1 MRHPMQN
8 TFSKSLSLGLTAALL
23 MVLPSSLFAAVN
35 TAGDVPTAGS
45 AFGADP
51 DDDGNGF
58 DDVIRSA
65 GNEVFSFF
73 ADPNDTNTFDDAII
87 WEDYETDQNILIGQT
102 SAGSLEINGAS
113 SLRYQH
119 LVLGGVSSSAPFT
132 GGLDLTISGPT
143 TANYDFQMDL
153 AANDIPITGVG
164 IVNVSGFGS
173 TFNNAPSVVPG
184 EFLTALSVSPSPST
198 PLTPTPDNTSR
209 PIDGGTQAGGGYDV
223 HVGLI
228 GSGILSVEGGGS
240 VQIQDGLF
248 AGLGGTASGVIT
260 VDGFGSSISAFG
272 RNMVSNSGDSTPTT
286 EFGSIIGGHGS
297 GNLSITNGGRVDM
310 FNGASIGAA
319 NSTTTLSGDGVGSG
333 TVTVADNGSF
343 WNVYASNA
351 VQDPTLGG
359 AMGMATD
366 IALAVGELRNRVGSF
381 PTEPLGSGTLEITTG
396 ARVNI
401 TQTDTYTGTLATDAK
416 MVVGYNGKV
425 LMSGGSLSI
434 DDAIINDGNFQGY
447 GQVVAGSF
455 NNTTLGAIDAG
466 SEVETNTLDLQVSGV
481 VNNDG
486 SIRGNGNITSG
497 SFYNGSLGSV
507 VVGEGER
514 LKIVSTTSRTPGTDG
529 YSEFDE
535 TIALSNPGFG
545 LQTDLD
551 GDQIVDAADA
561 NFLQANLGSIRVE
574 GGELEFGNADPVNPL
589 DDVSKGV
596 AFHNGRYVLAESPN
610 PFVAGTP
617 ITGAG
622 AQVAE
627 TVIGTIT
634 GTGGTLNF
642 KSGLYNT
649 GVIAFTG
656 GSNTVVGNV
665 LNGSMDYDPATDGAI
680 DDPATLSNPDVFN
693 NQLILP
699 GVILV
704 SGDNTTVTFTDDVV
718 NEGVIALGPNQTVAN
733 FLSDLTLAPGG
744 EVSFYT
750 DFFSSSS
757 AIVVGGDLNVNGS
770 LLTSIPATAF
780 ASASSSSSSA
790 TSALSS
796 SSLEAGMSMSLLS
809 AGGELSEESLFTD
822 LNLPELEG
830 NLYWDVV
837 YDTVQ
842 DEIRLEIIESLAYGA
857 DFSGDGVV
865 DGDDMNIW
873 IANVGITNGASVI
886 QGDADLDGDVDLND
900 YLLLSQQIFT
910 GIPVLAGGGASAS
923 VAVPEPSAALLALL
937 AFSATGMIRR
947 KS

>member
-8 TFSKSLSLGLTAALL
+8 TFSKSLSLGLTVALL

-51 DDDGNGF
+51 DEDGNGF
-58 DDVIRSA
+58 DDVIRSS

-73 ADPNDTNTFDDAII
+73 ADPNNSATFILPEI
-87 WEDYETDQNILIGQT
+87 WEDYETDQNILVGQT
-102 SAGSLEINGAS
+102 SAGSIEINGAS

-119 LVLGGVSSSAPFT
+119 LVLGGVSSTDPFL
-132 GGLDLTISGPT
+132 GQLDLTISGT
-143 TANYDFQMDL
+143 GTADYDFQIDL
-153 AANDIPITGVG
+153 GANNIPITGVG

-184 EFLTALSVSPSPST
+184 EFLTALNEAMYAGT
-198 PLTPTPDNTSR
+198 FATPDDSSR
-209 PIDGGTQAGGGYDV
+209 PVNGGTQAGGGYDV

-272 RNMVSNSGDSTPTT
+272 RDEVSPTGDSTPTT
-286 EFGSIIGGHGS
+286 DFGSIIGGHGS
-297 GNLSITNGGRVDM
+297 GNLSITNGGRVDL
-310 FNGASIGAA
+310 FNGASIGAS
-319 NSTTTLSGDGVGSG
+319 NTSMLLNGDGVGSG

-343 WNVYASNA
+343 LNVYASNA
-351 VQDPTLGG
+351 VEDPTVVTV
-359 AMGMATD
+359 MGMPVK
-366 IALAVGELRNRVGSF
+366 IALAVGELRNRGGSF

-396 ARVNI
+396 ARVNV
-401 TQTDTYTGTLATDAK
+401 TFTETYNTAVTDAK

-425 LMSGGSLSI
+425 IMSGGSLSV
-434 DDAIINDGNFQGY
+434 DDTLVNDGNFQGY
-447 GQVVAGSF
+447 GQVVASF
-455 NNTTLGAIDAG
+455 FANTTAGSIDAG
-466 SEVETNTLDLQVSGV
+466 GVMETDTLDMQIAGDF
-481 VNNDG
+481 NNDG
-486 SIRGNGNITSG
+486 SIRGNSNITSG
-497 SFYNGSLGSV
+497 SFYNGSLGSI
-507 VVGEGER
+507 VVGQGER
-514 LKIVSTTSRTPGTDG
+514 LNIKSTALGAADI
-529 YSEFDE
+529 YSEFDD
-535 TIALSNPGFG
+535 TLPGSFG

-551 GDQIVDAADA
+551 GNGVVDPA
-561 NFLQANLGSIRVE
+561 NAQFHQANLGSIRVEE

-596 AFHNGRYVLAESPN
+596 AFHNGRYVLAESLN

-665 LNGSMDYDPATDGAI
+665 LNGSMDYDTATDGAI

-857 DFSGDGVV
+857 DFSGDGIVN
-865 DGDDMNIW
+865 GDDMNIW

-937 AFSATGMIRR
+937 ACSATGMIRR